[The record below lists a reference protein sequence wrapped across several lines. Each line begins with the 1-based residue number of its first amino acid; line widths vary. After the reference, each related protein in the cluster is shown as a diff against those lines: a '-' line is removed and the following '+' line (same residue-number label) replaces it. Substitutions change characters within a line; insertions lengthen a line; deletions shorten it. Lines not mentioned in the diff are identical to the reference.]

1 MAVQGESVLDIDI
14 NDVSPNMGQRTSW
27 ADPLPDL
34 PLTTNTWMST
44 VKSNKG
50 VREVDRSGQK
60 HMLSV
65 NKWAHES
72 ETP

>member
-1 MAVQGESVLDIDI
+1 MAVQGESVLDIYI
-14 NDVSPNMGQRTSW
+14 NDVSPNMGQSIRW

-44 VKSNKG
+44 AKSNKG
-50 VREVDRSGQK
+50 VREVDRDEQK
-60 HMLSV
+60 HMFSV